1 MTKDNK
7 DIMSDIMSELNN
19 GLSDDEVSHAESLDT
34 VSVSKE
40 FKENV
45 VKYIKYDDLIKQKQ
59 DEINNLKDQRKPC
72 EAYILKYLDQINQT
86 TISVSDGKLMK
97 KKTESKK
104 ALSQDI
110 VNAVLMDKIKDPK
123 KVEEIIKSMDVKRP
137 TVENVN
143 LKRTRQLPK
152 KKNSTKK

>member
-1 MTKDNK
+1 MAKDNK

-19 GLSDDEVSHAESLDT
+19 GLSDDELSHAESLDT
-34 VSVSKE
+34 VSISKE

-59 DEINNLKDQRKPC
+59 DELNNLKEQRKPC
-72 EAYILKYLDQINQT
+72 EAFILKYLDQINQT

-104 ALSQDI
+104 PLSQDI
-110 VNAVLMDKIKDPK
+110 INAVLLDKIKDPK
-123 KVEEIIKSMDVKRP
+123 KVEEIIKSMDGKRL

-143 LKRTRQLPK
+143 LRRTRQLVK
-152 KKNSTKK
+152 KKNPPKK